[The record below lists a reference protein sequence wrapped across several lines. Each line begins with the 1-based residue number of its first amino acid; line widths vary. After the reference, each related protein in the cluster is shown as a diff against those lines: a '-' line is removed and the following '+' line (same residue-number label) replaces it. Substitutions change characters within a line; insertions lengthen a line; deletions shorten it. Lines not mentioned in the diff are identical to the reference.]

1 MKLGLFMMPLHPP
14 GSDYTQGLDN
24 DLEQILMVD
33 ELGYDEAWLGEHF
46 TSSWENVPAPDLLIA
61 SAASQTKNLIL
72 GTGVNN
78 MPNHNPFTLASRI
91 AQLDH
96 MCHGRFYWGVGSGG
110 FPGDLDVFGF
120 DPKTGKQRGMTRDA
134 IEAVLQLWKDPRP
147 GVYKHEYWNFTIPE
161 TDDEIGQRFHLQPYQ
176 KPHPPIGV
184 AGVSVKS
191 GTLTQ
196 AGERGWIPM
205 SINLVPARVVKSHW
219 EAVED
224 GARKTGLSPD
234 RSAWRVAREV
244 YVADTSEQARRDALE
259 GVLGRDF
266 ERYFLRLMPRMK
278 QMGLFKTDPDMP
290 DSDVTLEY
298 LLDNIWIVGSPDEV
312 TDKLRKLYD
321 DVGGFGVL
329 LAMGHEWQPWEKWLN
344 SMTLLVDEVMPRLA
358 DLK

>member
-1 MKLGLFMMPLHPP
+1 MQLGFFTMPLHPP

-24 DLEQILMVD
+24 DLEQILTVD
-33 ELGYDEAWLGEHF
+33 ELGFHEAWLGEHF

-72 GTGVNN
+72 GTGVNC

-110 FPGDLDVFGF
+110 FPGDLEVFGF
-120 DPKTGKQRGMTRDA
+120 DPKTGEQRGMTRDA
-134 IEAVLQLWKDPRP
+134 IEAVLQLWQDPRP
-147 GVYKHEYWNFTIPE
+147 GVYEHKYWRFTIPE
-161 TDDEIGQRFHLQPYQ
+161 TDGEIGQRFHLQPYQ

-205 SINLVPARVVKSHW
+205 SICVVPTRVLRSHR
-219 EAVED
+219 EAVEE
-224 GARKTGLSPD
+224 GAAKAGKVADHSK
-234 RSAWRVAREV
+234 WRIARHV
-244 YVADTSEQARRDALE
+244 FVADTTEEARKRALAGTMARDY
-259 GVLGRDF
+259 RD
-266 ERYFLRLMPRMK
+266 YFLHLLPKCKMLDLTK
-278 QMGLFKTDPDMP
+278 ADPDMP
-290 DSDVTLEY
+290 DSEVTPEY
-298 LLDNIWIVGSPDEV
+298 LVDNVWIVGSPDDV
-312 TDKLRKLYD
+312 TEKLQQLHN

-329 LAMGHEWQPWEKWLN
+329 LAMAHEWDPKEEWLH
-344 SMTLLVDEVMPRLA
+344 SMKLLKEEVLPRLP
-358 DLK
+358 